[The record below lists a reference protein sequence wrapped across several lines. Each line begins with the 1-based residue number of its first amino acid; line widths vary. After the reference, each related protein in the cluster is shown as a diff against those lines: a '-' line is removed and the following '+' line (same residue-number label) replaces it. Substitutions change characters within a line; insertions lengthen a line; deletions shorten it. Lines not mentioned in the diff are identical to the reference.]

1 MSFLLHVAQ
10 ASDAFVNDAV
20 MSAELDRIIGATRAQ
35 RVELAAGVEALRTKL
50 PHNVGFDEQGRVF
63 LKAQGDGSSGTPA
76 AASVTS
82 SGHPL
87 RTPRRGQ
94 VKGQPPAGVN
104 DGFGGQS
111 WGRAEKVEGG
121 SGRSLGFS

>member
-1 MSFLLHVAQ
+1 
-10 ASDAFVNDAV
+10 

-63 LKAQGDGSSGTPA
+63 LKAQGDGGSAA

-87 RTPRRGQ
+87 RTGLPQGPRGWQQQRPRRCFGDII
-94 VKGQPPAGVN
+94 GSSTSDTSSGPSEGPAAC
-104 DGFGGQS
+104 
-111 WGRAEKVEGG
+111 WRK
-121 SGRSLGFS
+121 

>member
-1 MSFLLHVAQ
+1 
-10 ASDAFVNDAV
+10 

-50 PHNVGFDEQGRVF
+50 PLNVGFDEQGRVF
-63 LKAQGDGSSGTPA
+63 LKAQGDGGSAA

-87 RTPRRGQ
+87 RTPRGQ
-94 VKGQPPAGVN
+94 GKGRPPAGVN

-121 SGRSLGFS
+121 SGRSMGFS